1 MQEGFFNGR
10 GAYTT
15 YQVYNHYCLE
25 HPPRQWLWSKQ
36 LWQEQLEESLEVL
49 LVAYRHCQDYRHYGI
64 DIDID
69 YMAFVERS
77 DFEGMGYVAEMRDS
91 ENIGYVAEMRESEK
105 G

>member
-1 MQEGFFNGR
+1 M
-10 GAYTT
+10 
-15 YQVYNHYCLE
+15 
-25 HPPRQWLWSKQ
+25 
-36 LWQEQLEESLEVL
+36 
-49 LVAYRHCQDYRHYGI
+49 
-64 DIDID
+64 D